1 MDIDGRLIH
10 GELETQP
17 AATFIVA
24 AFLYPPAER
33 SGQIGFQA
41 LLIMKHDDK
50 QKHERRWY

>member
-33 SGQIGFQA
+33 SGQSGFQA